1 MTATIPTDSI
11 YRKKKKK
18 KGGNRDQ
25 DISFCK
31 VFFFI
36 NINFIIINN
45 WILTLL
51 VKITCNLIN
60 KDVQN

>member
-11 YRKKKKK
+11 YKKKKK

-31 VFFFI
+31 VFFI
-36 NINFIIINN
+36 NINLIIINN

-60 KDVQN
+60 KYVQN

>member
-11 YRKKKKK
+11 YRKKKK

-31 VFFFI
+31 VFFII

>member
-18 KGGNRDQ
+18 GGNRDQ
-25 DISFCK
+25 DISFLQG
-31 VFFFI
+31 FFFI
-36 NINFIIINN
+36 NINFTLINN

-51 VKITCNLIN
+51 VKITCNLIK
-60 KDVQN
+60 KDVQY

>member
-18 KGGNRDQ
+18 KKGGNRDQ
-25 DISFCK
+25 DISF
-31 VFFFI
+31 

-51 VKITCNLIN
+51 VKITCNLIK
-60 KDVQN
+60 KDVQY